1 MSLIF
6 TLIAVI
12 LLLGAALAW
21 IAVSSDRLVPFRP
34 VLEYIAADGTGI
46 ADDAKPQTLV
56 AEAKDSSEEAASED
70 SDSEDVAE
78 NPQEA
83 GDKS

>member
-21 IAVSSDRLVPFRP
+21 IALSSDRLVPFRP

-46 ADDAKPQTLV
+46 ADDAKPQAIV
-56 AEAKDSSEEAASED
+56 AAASATSESSPSKDSDET
-70 SDSEDVAE
+70 
-78 NPQEA
+78 PQEA

>member
-21 IAVSSDRLVPFRP
+21 IALSSDRLVPFRP
-34 VLEYIAADGTGI
+34 VLEYIAADGTGL
-46 ADDAKPQTLV
+46 ADDAKPQAIV
-56 AEAKDSSEEAASED
+56 AAASAASENSASED
-70 SDSEDVAE
+70 SDKT
-78 NPQEA
+78 PQEA

>member
-21 IAVSSDRLVPFRP
+21 IALSSDRLVPFRP

-46 ADDAKPQTLV
+46 ADDAKPQAIV
-56 AEAKDSSEEAASED
+56 AAASATSESSVSKDSDETL
-70 SDSEDVAE
+70 
-78 NPQEA
+78 PEA